1 MFMLMQK
8 GGIIMWLIFALFI
21 IGVLVFLERAF
32 HIHRARIKAAD
43 FLKGICNI
51 LRRGNIEEAISICEE
66 TPGPVACIVRAAIL
80 NHSRKRKIIECAVN
94 DAALTEISR
103 IERRFGILATIATA
117 GPLLGLLGTVV
128 GMIQAL
134 LLFEGKFPL
143 LHPGD
148 IASGLWPALL
158 TTAAGLIVAII
169 SYAAYNL
176 LVSKLEYLV
185 LDMEMASG
193 EIITFLTN
201 PEESAQPGSEQQ
213 ET

>member
-1 MFMLMQK
+1 
-8 GGIIMWLIFALFI
+8 MWLIAALFI
-21 IGVLVFLERAF
+21 IGVLFFMERAF

-51 LRRGNIEEAISICEE
+51 LRRGNIEEAISICDE
-66 TPGPVACIVRAAIL
+66 TPGPVAYITRTAIL
-80 NHSRKRKIIECAVN
+80 NHNRLRETIEQAVDN
-94 DAALTEISR
+94 AARTEITR
-103 IERRFGILATIATA
+103 IERRFGVIATIATA
-117 GPLLGLLGTVV
+117 APLLGLLGTVI
-128 GMIQAL
+128 GMIQSL

-169 SYAAYNL
+169 NYAAYNL
-176 LVSKLEYLV
+176 LVNKMEYLV
-185 LDMEMASG
+185 LDMEMAAG
-193 EIITFLTN
+193 EITAFLTN
-201 PEESAQPGSEQQ
+201 PEKSGRTSSEHK